1 MGSVYG
7 WLFMAV
13 GAFTILG
20 AAANWEW
27 FMNGR
32 RAQFFLWLFGRDGA
46 RVVYFLLGLAFAAY
60 GLAILTGLAP
70 VPTRRHR

>member
-1 MGSVYG
+1 MASVYG
-7 WLFMAV
+7 GLFMAV
-13 GAFTILG
+13 GLFTILG

-46 RVVYFLLGLAFAAY
+46 RVIYVLLGLAFAAY
-60 GLAILTGLAP
+60 GLAILLGM
-70 VPTRRHR
+70 VPPPSRRHR